1 MKLQSEV
8 PPRHAPEDTHRGEA
22 LCLQGVWAR
31 LQSEVPSHQTPE
43 DTHRGE
49 ALCLGSVGKASVGS
63 QVSSHTRGHTQGR
76 SPMFEGNVSES

>member
-1 MKLQSEV
+1 MKLQLEV
-8 PPRHAPEDTHRGEA
+8 TSHHTPEDTHRGEA
-22 LCLQGVWAR
+22 LCLWGVWAR
-31 LQSEVPSHQTPE
+31 LQLEVRSHHTPE